1 MTSSEF
7 QQEIVQL
14 KAPMKAFALNLTR
27 DRDDALDLVQETYMR
42 ALSNQEK
49 FHDGTNLK
57 AWLLTIMKNIF
68 INNYRKASKRNTVAD
83 ASDNLYLLNAGV
95 ATAGN
100 EAEKDFVMKD
110 LLKAIQ
116 QLDAEYKRPFIM
128 HYHGYKYEE
137 IADAMKLPLGTVKS
151 RIFFARKQMKDFLDK
166 RGFERFQ

>member
-137 IADAMKLPLGTVKS
+137 IADAMQLPLGTVKS